1 MKTEQANRTYTL
13 EEVNAMIVKAIK
25 QDREYCS
32 QVLRALP
39 LSDSDTKQGWIENPK
54 SLNRVLTEELH
65 APTKTYAKL
74 TAVCVHKKDEEYL
87 DGIEFLRRAREKSGG
102 GADQKAFD
110 FYSKKENWHL
120 LPDDVEVIVFSD
132 TEFHS
137 GDRRYVRYL
146 YRLGALW
153 KHDYCWVGVGFG
165 PRVRVA
171 VLAIGPKA
179 SES

>member
-65 APTKTYAKL
+65 PPTKTYAKL

-102 GADQKAFD
+102 RSDQKAFV
-110 FYSKKENWHL
+110 FYARKENQHL
-120 LPDDVEVIVFSD
+120 LPDDAEVIVFPD
-132 TEFHS
+132 TEFDS
-137 GDRRYVRYL
+137 GGSRYVRCL
-146 YRLGALW
+146 YRDGAEW
-153 KHDYCWVGVGFG
+153 ERYCRWVSSVFSQ
-165 PRVRVA
+165 RARVA
-171 VLAIGPKA
+171 VLA
-179 SES
+179 S